1 MKFGPVAIGLAEGG
15 ILAHSLT
22 LPGKKLAKGR
32 RLSREDCAFLRVAGI
47 EEVTVARLEADD
59 LGEDDAATFLS
70 RALVPDP
77 EKAGIALTP
86 AHTGR
91 VNLKASRSGL
101 FLVDAGRL
109 LHANAVDPAITVA
122 TLPPMARVV
131 AGQIVGTVKII
142 TYSVDR
148 GLLARAAA
156 HAAGATTVQGV
167 RVASASLILTDTPGS
182 DEKLIRK
189 GRSAIATR
197 LKSLGIDLK
206 DVRTVPHRSKAV
218 AEAIADAGGE
228 IVLILTAAATSDV
241 HDVAP
246 EGLRLAGGTV
256 DRFGMPVDPGNLLFL
271 GQVGSRAVIG
281 LPGCSRS
288 LALNGAD
295 WVLERVACGLTP
307 STLDFAAMGVGGLL
321 KDVASRGRMRNADE
335 ADG

>member
-1 MKFGPVAIGLAEGG
+1 
-15 ILAHSLT
+15 
-22 LPGKKLAKGR
+22 
-32 RLSREDCAFLRVAGI
+32 
-47 EEVTVARLEADD
+47 
-59 LGEDDAATFLS
+59 
-70 RALVPDP
+70 
-77 EKAGIALTP
+77 
-86 AHTGR
+86 
-91 VNLKASRSGL
+91 
-101 FLVDAGRL
+101 
-109 LHANAVDPAITVA
+109 
-122 TLPPMARVV
+122 MARVV

-197 LKSLGIDLK
+197 LKTLGIDLK

-321 KDVASRGRMRNADE
+321 KDVASRGRMRDADE

>member
-15 ILAHSLT
+15 ILAHSLS
-22 LPGKKLAKGR
+22 LPDKKLAKGW
-32 RLSREDCAFLRVAGI
+32 RLSREDCAALRAAGL
-47 EEVTVARLEADD
+47 EEVTVARLEPDD

-70 RALVPDP
+70 QALVPEP
-77 EKAGIALTP
+77 GEAGIVLTP
-86 AHTGR
+86 AHAGR
-91 VNLKASRSGL
+91 VNLKSSRNGL
-101 FLVDAGRL
+101 FLVDAARL

-122 TLPPMARVV
+122 TLPPMARVA

-142 TYSVDR
+142 TYGVDR
-148 GLLARAAA
+148 RLLTEAAA
-156 HAAGATTVQGV
+156 QAAGAPTVRGV
-167 RVASASLILTDTPGS
+167 KITSASLVLTETPGL

-189 GRSAIATR
+189 GRSSIATR
-197 LKSLGIDLK
+197 LRTLGIDLK
-206 DVRTVPHRSKAV
+206 EVKTVPHRQDAV
-218 AEAIADAGGE
+218 AGAIAEAEGE
-228 IVLILTAAATSDV
+228 IILILTAAATSDA

-246 EGLRLAGGTV
+246 EALRLAGGTV

-271 GQVGSRAVIG
+271 GRIGGKAVIG

-307 STLDFAAMGVGGLL
+307 SAHDFAAMGVGGLL
-321 KDVASRGRMRNADE
+321 KDVPSRGRMRDADE